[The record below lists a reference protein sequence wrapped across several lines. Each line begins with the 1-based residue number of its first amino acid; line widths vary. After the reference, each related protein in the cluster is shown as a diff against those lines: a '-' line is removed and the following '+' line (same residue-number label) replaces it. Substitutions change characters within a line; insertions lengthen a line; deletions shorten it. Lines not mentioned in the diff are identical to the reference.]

1 MRATLTRIEGQ
12 LVVSAPKT
20 AQSRRVLPLAPA
32 EVAMLA
38 AHRDHQEAELSRVG
52 EWQQDGFVFTTE
64 SGEPMDPRNVLRSM
78 TTTAANAGLSNVNVH
93 TLRHS
98 AATAWLEAGVNVKA
112 VSALLGHA
120 DIRITADV
128 DGHVSEAVS
137 RSAMV
142 ALSDRLRDP
151 PRD

>member
-1 MRATLTRIEGQ
+1 
-12 LVVSAPKT
+12 
-20 AQSRRVLPLAPA
+20 
-32 EVAMLA
+32 MLF
-38 AHRDHQEAELSRVG
+38 R
-52 EWQQDGFVFTTE
+52 
-64 SGEPMDPRNVLRSM
+64 SGLI
-78 TTTAANAGLSNVNVH
+78 GVNVH

-98 AATAWLEAGVNVKA
+98 TATAWLEAGVNVKA

-128 DGHVSEAVS
+128 YGHVSEAVS

-142 ALSDRLRDP
+142 ALSDRLREP